1 MLGTWDDGSSMLAQ
15 SKDRAPLL
23 GRSDEIEVLTRLL
36 DDVEQRGTALVLRG
50 DPGIGKS
57 RLLAEAIALAEERE
71 MNVLATR
78 GVQSEA
84 RLAFAGLQQLLRP
97 VRSQA
102 TGLSAAHQ
110 VVLDAALGIGDDQ
123 PPEHFRI
130 ALAVLDLLSE
140 ASTANPLLLVVED
153 AHWLDQPSLDVLSFV
168 ARRLESDPIVL
179 LVAAREGYPAVFS
192 AVELPEL
199 RLKPLD
205 PESAT
210 RLLRE
215 SADHLSAGERSR
227 ILREAAGNPLALVEL
242 PSIADRLDDD
252 QVMPGL
258 VPLTERLERA
268 FAARAADL
276 PSATQLLL
284 LVAALNDSE
293 SLSEVVQAA
302 RVVADEPVGVE
313 ALQPAA
319 DVTIVELDERT
330 VRFRHPLIR
339 SAVRQS
345 AGVDQRR
352 RVHEALAETLE
363 GESDRSVWH
372 RAALISGTHE
382 AIAVELEEA
391 GRRARRRG
399 ALPVAITAL
408 RRAAELSDPAQRA
421 RRLLFAGELAVELG
435 RPELAAPLVHQVD
448 AQSGPV
454 EHALATWI
462 EEMINP
468 PELGDAD
475 RVAWVVDAAERAG
488 DAGDRDLHVRLLW
501 LAVSRAWWTDPG
513 PAARRILVDA
523 ARRLGGAG
531 DPDPRVLAIFACA
544 DPVAHAA
551 EALPRL
557 QALASARTLDTESAR
572 QLGPTALVLG
582 AFDIAAGF
590 LASAA
595 EGARTEGRL
604 GQLPRML
611 VLHGIVASFLGDWD
625 VAVPAGEEARRLA
638 TELGGPLWIAGGETV
653 LSVVAGMRGDAD
665 AAERG
670 AERAEQLGLAAGGKV
685 TVAPAQFGRV
695 LSALGESRHD
705 DAYASARRL
714 FDPADPAYHPVV
726 ARWLIADLAEAALH
740 ADHVAEGRELLAQ
753 VEATVVHARPT
764 VWIELNLRHARAL
777 LARDEA
783 EAQQCFD
790 DALAADL
797 GSWPFQRARLQ
808 LAYGQWLRRQRRI
821 ADSRAPLRTARDTF
835 DQLGCMSWSGRARRE
850 LRASGE
856 SSRRRD
862 PAARDQLTAQELQIA
877 QLAAEGLSNR
887 EIGERL
893 YVSHR
898 TISTH
903 LYRIFPKL
911 GITARGELRG
921 ALSAPTIELGRGAGV
936 RPSSP

>member
-1 MLGTWDDGSSMLAQ
+1 MQIAAIDFPVGTWDDGASMPAP
-15 SKDRAPLL
+15 SKRRAPIR
-23 GRSDEIEVLTRLL
+23 GRSSEIEVLTGLL
-36 DDVEQRGTALVLRG
+36 DDVGRTGAALVLRG

-57 RLLAEAIALAEERE
+57 RLLSEAIALAEERR
-71 MNVLATR
+71 MKVLATR

-84 RLAFAGLQQLLRP
+84 QLAFGGLQQLLRP

-102 TGLSAAHQ
+102 TGLTATHQ
-110 VVLDAALGIGDDQ
+110 AVLGAALGIGDDE

-130 ALAVLDLLSE
+130 ALAVLDLLSDAATE
-140 ASTANPLLLVVED
+140 SPLLLVAED
-153 AHWLDQPSLDVLSFV
+153 AHWLDQPSVDVLSFV

-179 LVAAREGYPAVFS
+179 LVAAREGYPTVFG
-192 AVELPEL
+192 AGALPEL
-199 RLKPLD
+199 RLRPLD

-210 RLLRE
+210 RLLGD
-215 SADHLSAGERSR
+215 SGGHLSAGERSR

-242 PSIADRLDDD
+242 PSIAHRLDDD
-252 QVMPGL
+252 QLMPGL
-258 VPLTERLERA
+258 VPLTERMERA

-276 PSATQLLL
+276 PLETQLLL

-293 SLSEVVQAA
+293 SLSEVLRAG
-302 RVVADEPVGVE
+302 RLVADEPVGVE
-313 ALQPAA
+313 ALQAAA
-319 DVTIVELDERT
+319 DVAIVELDERT
-330 VRFRHPLIR
+330 VRFRHPLMR

-345 AGVDQRR
+345 ASVERRR

-363 GESDRSVWH
+363 AEPDRMVWH
-372 RAALISGTHE
+372 HAALASGPHE
-382 AIAVELEEA
+382 DVALELEEA

-399 ALPVAITAL
+399 ALHVAITAL
-408 RRAAELSDPAQRA
+408 RRAAELSDPAQRG
-421 RRLLFAGELAVELG
+421 RRLLSAGELAVELG
-435 RPELAAPLVHQVD
+435 QPELAAPLLHEVD
-448 AQSGPV
+448 EQSGPL
-454 EHALATWI
+454 ERALATWI
-462 EEMINP
+462 EEMITP
-468 PELGDAD
+468 PDLGDAD
-475 RVAWVVDAAERAG
+475 RVARVVDAAERAG
-488 DAGDRDLHVRLLW
+488 DAGDHDLHVRLLW

-523 ARRLGGAG
+523 ARRLGGVG
-531 DPDPRVLAIFACA
+531 QPDPRVVAVYACA
-544 DPVAHAA
+544 DPVGHAA

-557 QALASARTLDTESAR
+557 RALVATRTLDTESVR
-572 QLGPTALVLG
+572 HLGPAALVLG
-582 AFDIAAGF
+582 AFDIAVGL

-595 EGARTEGRL
+595 EGARAEGRL
-604 GQLPRML
+604 GHLPRML
-611 VLHGIVASFLGDWD
+611 VLHGIVASFLGMWD

-653 LSVVAGMRGDAD
+653 LSLVAGMRGDAD

-670 AERAEQLGLAAGGKV
+670 AARAEQLGLAAGGKV
-685 TVAPAQFGRV
+685 TVALAQFGRV

-740 ADHVAEGRELLAQ
+740 ADRVAEGRELLAQ
-753 VEATVVHARPT
+753 VEATVGARPA

-783 EAQQCFD
+783 AALEYFD

-808 LAYGQWLRRQRRI
+808 LAYGEWLRRQRRI

-835 DQLGCMSWSGRARRE
+835 DMLGCMSWSERARRE

-856 SSRRRD
+856 RSRRRD
-862 PAARDQLTAQELQIA
+862 RAAREQLTAQELQIA

-887 EIGERL
+887 EIGQRL

-911 GITARGELRG
+911 GITARGELRA
-921 ALSAPTIELGRGAGV
+921 ALSATTT
-936 RPSSP
+936 

>member
-1 MLGTWDDGSSMLAQ
+1 MLALP
-15 SKDRAPLL
+15 KDRAPLL
-23 GRSDEIEVLTRLL
+23 GRSAEIEVLTGLL
-36 DDVEQRGTALVLRG
+36 DDVEHRGAALVLRG

-57 RLLAEAIALAEERE
+57 RLLAEALALAEKRE

-84 RLAFAGLQQLLRP
+84 RLAFGGLQQLLRP
-97 VRSQA
+97 VRSHAAGLTATHQA
-102 TGLSAAHQ
+102 
-110 VVLDAALGIGDDQ
+110 VLDAALGIGDDQ

-130 ALAVLDLLSE
+130 ALAVLDLLSD
-140 ASTANPLLLVVED
+140 AATDSPLLLVAED

-179 LVAAREGYPAVFS
+179 LAAARPGYPTVFS
-192 AVELPEL
+192 ADEFPEL
-199 RLKPLD
+199 RLQPLD

-210 RLLRE
+210 RLLGD
-215 SADHLSAGERSR
+215 SGAHLAAGERSR
-227 ILREAAGNPLALVEL
+227 ILREAQGNPLALVEL
-242 PSIADRLDDD
+242 PLIAHRLDDD
-252 QVMPGL
+252 QSMPGL
-258 VPLTERLERA
+258 VPLTERMERA

-276 PSATQLLL
+276 PHATQLLL
-284 LVAALNDSE
+284 VVAALNDRE
-293 SLSEVVQAA
+293 SLSEVLRAGC
-302 RVVADEPVGVE
+302 VVADEPLGVE
-313 ALQPAA
+313 TLQPAA
-319 DVTIVELDERT
+319 DATIVELGERT
-330 VRFRHPLIR
+330 VRFRHPLMR

-345 AGVDQRR
+345 AGVEQRR

-363 GESDRSVWH
+363 AEPDRRVWH
-372 RAALISGTHE
+372 RAALITGAHE
-382 AIAVELEEA
+382 EVALELEEA
-391 GRRARRRG
+391 GRRARSRG
-399 ALPVAITAL
+399 ALHVAITAL

-421 RRLLFAGELAVELG
+421 RRLLSAGELAVELG
-435 RPELAAPLVHQVD
+435 RPDLAAPLLHELD
-448 AQSGPV
+448 EQSGPV
-454 EHALATWI
+454 ERALATWI
-462 EEMINP
+462 EEMIHAP
-468 PELGDAD
+468 DLGDAH
-475 RVAWVVDAAERAG
+475 RVARVVDAAERAG

-501 LAVSRAWWTDPG
+501 LAISRAWWTDPG

-523 ARRLGGAG
+523 ARRLGGA
-531 DPDPRVLAIFACA
+531 DHRDPRVLAIYTCA
-544 DPVAHAA
+544 DPVGHAA

-557 QALASARTLDTESAR
+557 QALAATRSLDTESVR
-572 QLGPTALVLG
+572 QMGPAALVLG
-582 AFDIAAGF
+582 AFDIAADF

-611 VLHGIVASFLGDWD
+611 VLHGIVAAFLGEWD

-670 AERAEQLGLAAGGKV
+670 AARAEQLGLAAGGKV
-685 TVAPAQFGRV
+685 TVALAQFGRV

-740 ADHVAEGRELLAQ
+740 ADRVAEGRELLAQ
-753 VEATVVHARPT
+753 VEATAGARPA

-777 LARDEA
+777 LAPDQAGA
-783 EAQQCFD
+783 EQGFD

-797 GSWPFQRARLQ
+797 GRWPFQRARLQ
-808 LAYGQWLRRQRRI
+808 LAYGEWLRRQRRI

-835 DQLGCMSWSGRARRE
+835 DTLGCMSWSDRARRE

-887 EIGERL
+887 EIGQRL

-898 TISTH
+898 TIGTH

-911 GITARGELRG
+911 GITARGELRD
-921 ALSAPTIELGRGAGV
+921 ALSTRTTEPRGRRTRHRADDV
-936 RPSSP
+936 AR